1 MLQRAVTTS
10 PVLLAVKVP
19 RPWQGPCIRTWRLRC
34 GWCTGQDNG
43 SRAARGER
51 HAARGHRRRW
61 CVPCISQHGL
71 PHVRLPHFLLPV
83 CTVPRHLTFVFV
95 CGTRSGARPR
105 VCALSFFFCHGEGV
119 GGGRP
124 TADPP
129 TDMSRSSDHLDSRK
143 GSLRDV
149 FATTTGRAFGVAPPE
164 DADVLIHAD
173 LGHSIGA
180 SDKSGAELELQEC
193 KDAADLY
200 PAFAPVPAATRR
212 LSDGAIEVSEFRVE
226 SSHESSSIPR
236 DRSGA
241 NNPPLEGSF
250 DSSPDTV
257 VSVPRALEMKDTG
270 NEGLVEKEDW
280 DNRTGLIAKMAAW
293 SYNHYYLNLALF
305 LVATL
310 TLSGVIFTPGLA
322 DEKCAK
328 GQAQFTV
335 CEESSHDWELSYG
348 NPSKFKDALKGAR
361 NAGLS
366 KFKALTGR
374 GASSEV
380 PPRTQQS
387 DLEGVTFV
395 FAHDDIEKYKD
406 TSIFTPARVQ
416 AMCRAE
422 AIVTKHPLYPL
433 FCRVDKAGGCV
444 DQIYSPMRFF
454 YPIDARDPASNGCS
468 LLPQKD
474 VDKGMADLL
483 AGALGVGGFFL
494 SDAAV
499 ADQKTNKTR
508 ANLLLGTPLPGFK
521 DQDDDKDVQQDLYSL
536 FYMGLDCQQF
546 EADLKDKFKRYKGDN
561 PCQGKAAG
569 YRCAGVEPD
578 VVY

>member
-1 MLQRAVTTS
+1 MFRLD
-10 PVLLAVKVP
+10 P
-19 RPWQGPCIRTWRLRC
+19 RQV
-34 GWCTGQDNG
+34 
-43 SRAARGER
+43 
-51 HAARGHRRRW
+51 H
-61 CVPCISQHGL
+61 
-71 PHVRLPHFLLPV
+71 
-83 CTVPRHLTFVFV
+83 
-95 CGTRSGARPR
+95 
-105 VCALSFFFCHGEGV
+105 
-119 GGGRP
+119 
-124 TADPP
+124 
-129 TDMSRSSDHLDSRK
+129 
-143 GSLRDV
+143 
-149 FATTTGRAFGVAPPE
+149 VAPRIDEQQTKHQEQVE
-164 DADVLIHAD
+164 DGKSEHA
-173 LGHSIGA
+173 LCRAERVA
-180 SDKSGAELELQEC
+180 SQQL
-193 KDAADLY
+193 
-200 PAFAPVPAATRR
+200 
-212 LSDGAIEVSEFRVE
+212 
-226 SSHESSSIPR
+226 
-236 DRSGA
+236 
-241 NNPPLEGSF
+241 
-250 DSSPDTV
+250 
-257 VSVPRALEMKDTG
+257 
-270 NEGLVEKEDW
+270 
-280 DNRTGLIAKMAAW
+280 
-293 SYNHYYLNLALF
+293 
-305 LVATL
+305 
-310 TLSGVIFTPGLA
+310 PGI
-322 DEKCAK
+322 DHEKCAK

-433 FCRVDKAGGCV
+433 FCRVDKAGACV

-468 LLPQKD
+468 LLPQED

-521 DQDDDKDVQQDLYSL
+521 DQDDDKPTSPR
-536 FYMGLDCQQF
+536 
-546 EADLKDKFKRYKGDN
+546 KRSQLALTS
-561 PCQGKAAG
+561 P
-569 YRCAGVEPD
+569 RF
-578 VVY
+578 